1 MNKVQL
7 KAKIKCNCEEHYLE
21 LLQSFDGENAVYKR
35 MCCKC
40 GKWWMYTERVE
51 KEIVRIVGDKPILY
65 IGTRSVYSTDGSI
78 VDTYYQEL
86 MMPGSIFYD
95 RGYENLYIVDI
106 DGTLKQ
112 ISNYSS
118 VFK

>member
-7 KAKIKCNCEEHYLE
+7 KAKVKCDCEEHYLE
-21 LLQSFDGENAVYKR
+21 LLQSFDGEIAVYKR

-40 GKWWMYTERVE
+40 GKWWTYTTSVE
-51 KEIVRIVGDKPILY
+51 IPRRISGDRPILY
-65 IGTRSVYSTDGSI
+65 IGTRPIYATDGSV

-95 RGYENLYIVDI
+95 RGHGDLYIVNI

-112 ISNYSS
+112 ISNYAS